1 MGDVRARLWP
11 ATGALSTLAA
21 TSVRARARCSSA
33 VRRPTNAAR
42 VPDTSSVRWPCRSS
56 SEHGDEHFRLVLDM
70 RDLTYLNSAG
80 LRILADFLTISRA
93 NGGDLHLA
101 GLSDKIRRVF
111 EIIGF
116 DNFFDIFEDIPS
128 AIEGF

>member
-1 MGDVRARLWP
+1 MNITQRTEGGVVIIELGGRVDTAGAIELERALQ
-11 ATGALSTLAA
+11 A
-21 TSVRARARCSSA
+21 
-33 VRRPTNAAR
+33 
-42 VPDTSSVRWPCRSS
+42 
-56 SEHGDEHFRLVLDM
+56 EHGDEHFRLVLDM